1 MVNRGG
7 DAVMDPLKMAY
18 GVKRPLWDKKEHIQ
32 ALIDNQQRYY
42 PTTNT
47 GAVDEWGAVTQ
58 HRHEV
63 YER

>member
-32 ALIDNQQRYY
+32 ALIGNQQRYY
-42 PTTNT
+42 PTTKT
-47 GAVDEWGAVTQ
+47 GAVDEWGAVT
-58 HRHEV
+58 
-63 YER
+63 